1 MRMYEIIHN
10 DKQATLVLSGSIS
23 ISDVTPLRKELQ
35 KLDATQDLVVDA
47 SGLDYIDSSGVACLI
62 FAYSARAK
70 QGAKVMLKNPSQALT
85 RVLDT
90 LKFTSFFPH
99 LTT

>member
-1 MRMYEIIHN
+1 MYEIKN
-10 DKQATLVLSGSIS
+10 EPLKVVLVLSESIS

-35 KLDATQDLVVDA
+35 ALDPTQDLIVDA

-62 FAYSARAK
+62 FAYSQRAK
-70 QGAKVMLKNPSQALT
+70 QGARVMLQNPSEALT

-90 LKFTSFFPH
+90 LKFSSFFPKIS
-99 LTT
+99 

>member
-1 MRMYEIIHN
+1 MYELKHQN
-10 DKQATLVLSGSIS
+10 DKVVLVLSGSVAIA
-23 ISDVTPLRKELQ
+23 DVAPLRKELQ
-35 KLDATQDLVVDA
+35 SLDSTQDLIVDA

-70 QGAKVMLKNPSQALT
+70 QGARVMLKNPSAALT

-90 LKFTSFFPH
+90 LKFTSFFPKI
-99 LTT
+99 T

>member
-1 MRMYEIIHN
+1 MYEIKSQN
-10 DKQATLVLSGSIS
+10 DKVVLLLSGSVS
-23 ISDVTPLRKELQ
+23 ISDVAPLRKDLQ
-35 KLDATQDLVVDA
+35 SLDATQDLIVDA

-70 QGAKVMLKNPSQALT
+70 QGARVLLQNPSESLM

-90 LKFTSFFPH
+90 LKFTSFFPKIS
-99 LTT
+99 

>member
-1 MRMYEIIHN
+1 MHEIKVQN
-10 DKQATLVLSGSIS
+10 DKVVLVLSGSVS
-23 ISDVTPLRKELQ
+23 IADVAPLRKELQ
-35 KLDATQDLVVDA
+35 SLDSTQDLIVDA

-70 QGAKVMLKNPSQALT
+70 QGARVMLHNPSEALT

-90 LKFTSFFPH
+90 LKFTSFFPK
-99 LTT
+99 TS

>member
-1 MRMYEIIHN
+1 MHEIKVQN
-10 DKQATLVLSGSIS
+10 DKVVLVLSGSVS
-23 ISDVTPLRKELQ
+23 ISDVAPLRKELQ
-35 KLDATQDLVVDA
+35 SLDSTKDLIVDA

-70 QGAKVMLKNPSQALT
+70 QGARVLLQNPSEALT

-90 LKFTSFFPH
+90 LKFTSFFPK
-99 LTT
+99 TS